1 MTDRTGRRRRIVA
14 LVVGALLLLGLSCW
28 ALTYTSLFQARH
40 IRVTGVNVLTADEVR
55 GLAGVDETTNVVHV
69 DRDAVAGRLEASPW
83 VADASVL
90 VELPDTLELRIT
102 ERRPIGLI
110 DALGEHGVLASDA
123 SVLPM
128 APGVP
133 DELPAVRAALGA
145 PSESQ
150 RQAAAAILVAI
161 DPVVSKRVSAVTVGQ
176 DGLVTLTLTSGTA
189 VRTGAAGDEAAK
201 AEALR
206 AVLRWASS
214 EDLELTSIDVS
225 APTAPSATLSDGSTL
240 TP

>member
-14 LVVGALLLLGLSCW
+14 LVVGALLLLGLSGW
-28 ALTYTSLFQARH
+28 ALTYTSLFQAHH
-40 IRVTGVNVLTADEVR
+40 IRVTGVNVLTPDEVR
-55 GLAGVDETTNVVHV
+55 GLGEVTEATNVVHV
-69 DRDAVAGRLEASPW
+69 DRDAVVSRLEASPW

-90 VELPDTLELRIT
+90 VQLPDTLELRIT

-110 DALGEHGVLASDA
+110 DALGEHGVLSSDA
-123 SVLPM
+123 TVLPM

-133 DELPAVRAALGA
+133 DGLPAVRAALGA

-150 RQAAAAILVAI
+150 RQAAASILVAI

-176 DGLVTLTLTSGTA
+176 DGLVTLTLTSGTT
-189 VRTGAAGDEAAK
+189 VRTGAAGNEAAK

-214 EDLELTSIDVS
+214 DDLELTSIDVS

>member
-1 MTDRTGRRRRIVA
+1 VTERTGRRRRIVA
-14 LVVGALLLLGLSCW
+14 LFVGALLLLGLSTW
-28 ALTYTSLFQARH
+28 ALTYTSLFQAHH
-40 IRVTGVNVLTADEVR
+40 IRVTGVNVLTPDEVR
-55 GLAGVDETTNVVHV
+55 GLGEVDASTNVVHV
-69 DRDAVAGRLEASPW
+69 DRDAVVSRLEASPW

-110 DALGEHGVLASDA
+110 DALGEHGVLSSDA
-123 SVLPM
+123 TVLPM

-133 DELPAVRAALGA
+133 DGLPAVRAALGA
-145 PSESQ
+145 PTESQ
-150 RQAAAAILVAI
+150 RQAAAAILMAI

-176 DGLVTLTLTSGTA
+176 DGLVTLTLTSGTT
-189 VRTGAAGDEAAK
+189 VQTGAAGDEAAK

-214 EDLELTSIDVS
+214 DDLELTSIDVS

>member
-1 MTDRTGRRRRIVA
+1 MPERIGRRRRVVA
-14 LVVGALLLLGLSCW
+14 LVVGALLLLGLSGW

-40 IRVTGVNVLTADEVR
+40 IRVTGVAVLTADEVR
-55 GLAGVDETTNVVHV
+55 GLGEVDDTTNVVHV
-69 DRDAVAGRLEASPW
+69 DRDAVVARLEASPW

-123 SVLPM
+123 TVLPM
-128 APGVP
+128 APGIP
-133 DELPAVRAALGA
+133 DGLPAVRAALGA
-145 PSESQ
+145 PDDAQ

-176 DGLVTLTLTSGTA
+176 DGLVTLTLTSGTT

-206 AVLRWASS
+206 AVLRWASAD
-214 EDLELTSIDVS
+214 DLELTSIDVS

>member
-1 MTDRTGRRRRIVA
+1 VTDRTGRRRRAVA
-14 LVVGALLLLGLSCW
+14 LIVGILLLLGLSCW
-28 ALTYTSLFQARH
+28 ALTYTPLFRARH
-40 IRVTGVNVLTADEVR
+40 IRVTGVNVLTAEEVR
-55 GLAGVDETTNVVHV
+55 GLGEVDEATNVVHV
-69 DRDAVAGRLEASPW
+69 DRDAVVARLETSPW
-83 VADASVL
+83 VADAAVL

-102 ERRPIGLI
+102 ERRPVGLI

-133 DELPAVRAALGA
+133 GELPAVRAALGA
-145 PSESQ
+145 PSELQ

-161 DPVVSKRVSAVTVGQ
+161 DPVVSKRVSAVMVGQ
-176 DGLVTLTLTSGTA
+176 DGLVTLTLTSGTT
-189 VRTGAAGDEAAK
+189 VQTGAAGEEAAK

-214 EDLELTSIDVS
+214 GDLELTSIDVS

>member
-1 MTDRTGRRRRIVA
+1 VPERIGRRRRVVA
-14 LVVGALLLLGLSCW
+14 LVVGALLLLGLSGW

-40 IRVTGVNVLTADEVR
+40 IRVTGVAVLTADEVR
-55 GLAGVDETTNVVHV
+55 GLGEVDDTTNVVHV
-69 DRDAVAGRLEASPW
+69 DRDAVVARLEASPW

-123 SVLPM
+123 TVLPM
-128 APGVP
+128 APGIP
-133 DELPAVRAALGA
+133 DGLPAVRAALGA
-145 PSESQ
+145 PDDAQ

-176 DGLVTLTLTSGTA
+176 DGLVTLTLTSGTT
-189 VRTGAAGDEAAK
+189 VQTGAAGDETAK
-201 AEALR
+201 AEALS

-214 EDLELTSIDVS
+214 DDHARTSIDVS

>member
-1 MTDRTGRRRRIVA
+1 
-14 LVVGALLLLGLSCW
+14 
-28 ALTYTSLFQARH
+28 
-40 IRVTGVNVLTADEVR
+40 VNVLTVDEVR
-55 GLAGVDETTNVVHV
+55 GLGGVDDTTNVVHV
-69 DRDAVAGRLEASPW
+69 DREAVVGRLEASPW

-110 DALGEHGVLASDA
+110 DALGEHGVLANDA
-123 SVLPM
+123 TVLPM
-128 APGVP
+128 TPGVP
-133 DELPAVRAALGA
+133 EGLPAVRAALGA

-150 RQAAAAILVAI
+150 RQAAAAILMAI
-161 DPVVSKRVSAVTVGQ
+161 DPVVSKRVSALTVGQ
-176 DGLVTLTLTSGTA
+176 DGLVTLTLTSGTT

-214 EDLELTSIDVS
+214 DDLELTSIDVS

>member
-1 MTDRTGRRRRIVA
+1 MTERTGRRRRIVA
-14 LVVGALLLLGLSCW
+14 LTVGILLLLGLSCW
-28 ALTYTSLFQARH
+28 ALTYTSLFRARH
-40 IRVTGVNVLTADEVR
+40 IRVTGVDVLTAEEVR
-55 GLAGVDETTNVVHV
+55 GLGGVDEATNVVHV
-69 DRDAVAGRLEASPW
+69 DRDAVVGRLETSPW
-83 VADASVL
+83 VADASVH
-90 VELPDTLELRIT
+90 VDLPDTLELRIT
-102 ERRPIGLI
+102 ERRPVGLI

-133 DELPAVRAALGA
+133 DGLPAVRAALGA
-145 PSESQ
+145 PSDLQ

-161 DPVVSKRVSAVTVGQ
+161 DPVVSKRISAVTVGQ
-176 DGLVTLTLTSGTA
+176 DGLVTLTLTSGTT
-189 VRTGAAGDEAAK
+189 VQTGAAGEEDAK

-206 AVLRWASS
+206 AVLRWASVG
-214 EDLELTSIDVS
+214 DLELTSIDVS